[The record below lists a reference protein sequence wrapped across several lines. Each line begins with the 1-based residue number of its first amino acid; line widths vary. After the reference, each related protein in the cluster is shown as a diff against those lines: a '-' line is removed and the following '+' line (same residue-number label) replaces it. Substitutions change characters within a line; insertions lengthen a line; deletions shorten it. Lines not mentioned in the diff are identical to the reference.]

1 MKMGGGYELNSSFIF
16 DKALLTLIDNL
27 PTPQDYNL
35 TEWENKNLRE
45 IKGLNFNP
53 SKSEISKLPLGTKV
67 SFVEMASVSNNGYIE
82 NKIDKTLEQVKGSY
96 TYFIENDII
105 LAKITPCMEN
115 GKCAIA
121 KDLTNQIGFGSSEF
135 HVFRT
140 DNTKI
145 NIKFLFVFLNRDDIR
160 KRAEKSMTGSSGHR
174 RVPISFYE
182 NLQIPLP
189 PLEAQEKIV
198 QAIES
203 IEQKISSL
211 QTELNSLNGKQKEIL
226 EKYLF

>member
-1 MKMGGGYELNSSFIF
+1 MA
-16 DKALLTLIDNL
+16 DKDLLTLIDAL

-45 IKGLNFNP
+45 IEGLIFNP
-53 SKSEISKLPLGTKV
+53 SKSQISKLPLDTKV

-82 NKIDKTLEQVKGSY
+82 NKIDKTLEEVKGNY

-189 PLEAQEKIV
+189 PLDAQEKIV

-203 IEQKISSL
+203 IEQKISNL